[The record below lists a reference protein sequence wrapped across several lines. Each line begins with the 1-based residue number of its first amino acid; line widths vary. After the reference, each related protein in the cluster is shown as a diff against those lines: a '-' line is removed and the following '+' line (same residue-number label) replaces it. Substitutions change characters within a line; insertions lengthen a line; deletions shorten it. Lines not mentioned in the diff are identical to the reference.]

1 MQTSKPVWTDIFLL
15 IIIVMEFCYYVLF
28 FVFFPVVNNDRSAP
42 HHAHTDCSFL
52 GHVPI
57 SMKHLCILLV

>member
-1 MQTSKPVWTDIFLL
+1 MQTSKPVWTDIYIL
-15 IIIVMEFCYYVLF
+15 IIIVMESFFRWLIMTDQHPIMHVL
-28 FVFFPVVNNDRSAP
+28 
-42 HHAHTDCSFL
+42 TCSFL